1 MKQNNSDINDQIN
14 ENISV
19 PMNNKEYKKMIANA
33 KSKYMQD
40 YKDSTNKKSKFMEEK
55 YFNNLLSTYY
65 DDYTKLK
72 TKFNLKDKDDTEK
85 TNLDV
90 DEKDYELKK
99 ENINQIFS
107 GDLLDIQDFNF
118 DFCDNLINDLPK
130 ENNYTL
136 LKSTQNKQDYELR
149 LQGFN
154 NKNKKDTILNEEQK
168 EDQDDKTNLKGK
180 NTEKLNNNQNI
191 NNKDNND
198 NTQENNIN
206 KIKRNDNEE
215 KESFAYLEN
224 NDQFNE
230 NNDNYLI
237 LNQQN
242 IDEDLPLFSDI
253 ISSKYNKIYRVPF
266 YEHDEDEPI
275 KEEKNTDFEKINQ
288 IVDDDENRLILVNEN
303 KNYMKFEDIIKS
315 DFNGDYII
323 PEYKI
328 PNDIKKEIEE
338 EQKNK
343 QEQKITYDE
352 NKNNN
357 LLNKDNIDE
366 NNLQEMNNII
376 KIKESGAFIEE
387 NDYKDEEK
395 KENENENVKVDD
407 DNKIKKEEENHV
419 DNYDDEKFEK
429 IDVDKLNEIDDA
441 SGNHNIGNND
451 QVNYNDDEEDKKYDD
466 FEG

>member
-136 LKSTQNKQDYELR
+136 LKSTQNKKDYELR

-154 NKNKKDTILNEEQK
+154 NNKNQNQKINKSLTLNEEQN
-168 EDQDDKTNLKGK
+168 EDEEDKVNLKGK
-180 NTEKLNNNQNI
+180 NDNEKI
-191 NNKDNND
+191 NND
-198 NTQENNIN
+198 NKNNDNNKNVINSENNIE
-206 KIKRNDNEE
+206 KNDKDE
-215 KESFAYLEN
+215 KESFEYMEDN
-224 NDQFNE
+224 EQFNE

-253 ISSKYNKIYRVPF
+253 ISSKYNKNYRVPF
-266 YEHDEDEPI
+266 YEHDE
-275 KEEKNTDFEKINQ
+275 EEKNIEIKKVEKIEY
-288 IVDDDENRLILVNEN
+288 DDENKLILVNEN
-303 KNYMKFEDIIKS
+303 KKYMKFEDIIKS
-315 DFNGDYII
+315 DFNEDYKI

-343 QEQKITYDE
+343 QEQKINNEE
-352 NKNNN
+352 NKKNDVINN
-357 LLNKDNIDE
+357 E
-366 NNLQEMNNII
+366 VNNVIN
-376 KIKESGAFIEE
+376 IKESGAFIED
-387 NDYKDEEK
+387 NGTKVEEK
-395 KENENENVKVDD
+395 KEIENKKEENDS
-407 DNKIKKEEENHV
+407 NKIKKEEEHNNNN
-419 DNYDDEKFEK
+419 DNYEDEKFEK
-429 IDVDKLNEIDDA
+429 IDVDKLNEIDED
-441 SGNHNIGNND
+441 SGNNNIGNNND
-451 QVNYNDDEEDKKYDD
+451 QNNYNNNEENKKYDD